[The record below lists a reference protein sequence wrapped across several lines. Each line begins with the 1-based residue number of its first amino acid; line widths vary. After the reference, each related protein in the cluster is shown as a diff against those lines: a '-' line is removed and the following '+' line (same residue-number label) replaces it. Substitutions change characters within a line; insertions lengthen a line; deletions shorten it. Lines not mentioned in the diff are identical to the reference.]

1 MAKTKPIGV
10 RFDEEIL
17 ALIQKEQNLSS
28 PQRVLNYLME
38 SYLKSNSLAPKQVDN
53 IKPEQVVTKKK
64 EVLESPKNRPNPP
77 INLKGLDL
85 AIWKSENWE

>member
-1 MAKTKPIGV
+1 MIKKIENCLYCG
-10 RFDEEIL
+10 E
-17 ALIQKEQNLSS
+17 K
-28 PQRVLNYLME
+28 ME
-38 SYLKSNSLAPKQVDN
+38 SITAKKKYCSNKCRLYYNRERNVLEVPKQVDN
-53 IKPEQVVTKKK
+53 IKPEQVVAKKA

>member
-1 MAKTKPIGV
+1 MIKKTENCLYCGEK
-10 RFDEEIL
+10 
-17 ALIQKEQNLSS
+17 
-28 PQRVLNYLME
+28 ME
-38 SYLKSNSLAPKQVDN
+38 SITAKKKYCSNKCRLYYNRERNVLEVPKQVDN

>member
-1 MAKTKPIGV
+1 MIKKIENCLYCG
-10 RFDEEIL
+10 E
-17 ALIQKEQNLSS
+17 K
-28 PQRVLNYLME
+28 ME
-38 SYLKSNSLAPKQVDN
+38 SITAKKKYCSNKCRLYYNRERNVLEVPKQVDN
-53 IKPEQVVTKKK
+53 IKPEQVVIKKV

>member
-28 PQRVLNYLME
+28 PQKVLNYLME
-38 SYLKSNSLAPKQVDN
+38 SYLKSNSLVLKQVDN
-53 IKPEQVVTKKK
+53 IKPKQVVAKKV

>member
-1 MAKTKPIGV
+1 MIKKIENCLYCG
-10 RFDEEIL
+10 E
-17 ALIQKEQNLSS
+17 K
-28 PQRVLNYLME
+28 ME
-38 SYLKSNSLAPKQVDN
+38 SITAKKKYCSNKCRLYYNRERNVLVVPKQVDN
-53 IKPEQVVTKKK
+53 IKPEQVVAKKV

>member
-1 MAKTKPIGV
+1 MIKKTENCLYCGEK
-10 RFDEEIL
+10 
-17 ALIQKEQNLSS
+17 
-28 PQRVLNYLME
+28 ME
-38 SYLKSNSLAPKQVDN
+38 SITAKKKYCSNKCRLYYNRERNVLEVPKQVDN
-53 IKPEQVVTKKK
+53 IKPEQVVTKKV